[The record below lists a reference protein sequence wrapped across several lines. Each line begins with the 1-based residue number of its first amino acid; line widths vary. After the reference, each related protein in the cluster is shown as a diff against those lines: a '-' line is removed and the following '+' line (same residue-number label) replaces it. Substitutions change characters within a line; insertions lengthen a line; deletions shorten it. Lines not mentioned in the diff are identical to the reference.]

1 MIISVTA
8 LLYNL
13 VFDACEVSQIY
24 SCFEFMLFYYTDT
37 IHLTGQSWMKN
48 SLKQL
53 HRAAFKSGKIKT
65 SFKRSKR
72 QTSIEKY
79 LKNVFRNLFECRWK
93 TSLKGLWKTS
103 LAAFDDLSPKF
114 VVVDDVVGY
123 ALAQPTIEH
132 STKLFLFI
140 NLPLSLFLSPSSSLL
155 LHHTQFLSVFLYVSV
170 SPYFSLKSFSVNI

>member
-1 MIISVTA
+1 
-8 LLYNL
+8 
-13 VFDACEVSQIY
+13 
-24 SCFEFMLFYYTDT
+24 
-37 IHLTGQSWMKN
+37 MKN

-53 HRAAFKSGKIKT
+53 HRVAFKSGKIKT

-72 QTSIEKY
+72 QISIEKY

-132 STKLFLFI
+132 STKHFLFI
-140 NLPLSLFLSPSSSLL
+140 NLPLSLFLSPSSSSLL
-155 LHHTQFLSVFLYVSV
+155 LHYTVSLSFCTSLSVHTSHWSLFLLISRY
-170 SPYFSLKSFSVNI
+170 

>member
-1 MIISVTA
+1 
-8 LLYNL
+8 
-13 VFDACEVSQIY
+13 
-24 SCFEFMLFYYTDT
+24 
-37 IHLTGQSWMKN
+37 MKN

-65 SFKRSKR
+65 FLKRSKR

-93 TSLKGLWKTS
+93 TSLKGLWKRS

-140 NLPLSLFLSPSSSLL
+140 NLPLSLFLSPSSSSLL
-155 LHHTQFLSVFLYVSV
+155 SHHTQFLSVFLYVSV

>member
-1 MIISVTA
+1 
-8 LLYNL
+8 
-13 VFDACEVSQIY
+13 
-24 SCFEFMLFYYTDT
+24 
-37 IHLTGQSWMKN
+37 MKN

-65 SFKRSKR
+65 FLKRSKR

-79 LKNVFRNLFECRWK
+79 LKNVFRNLFECHWK

-140 NLPLSLFLSPSSSLL
+140 NLPLSLFLSPSSSSSSLL